1 MNESPAAPLYRLIGR
16 IRKPESLREL
26 MAACLRSVYMG
37 TPLTADEDAI
47 PKTPAVLLDEVLL
60 ETEHING
67 IRCAV
72 YSPRVRQSNRLPVL
86 FYMHG
91 GGFVIGCSED
101 TDYVTRRLCHSNHIV
116 VVSINYRLAPETMFP
131 GALTDCTNVVQSV
144 LSASAK
150 FAIDPSCV
158 FFAGDSAGGNLA
170 LSLFLN
176 LNEDRDAIKG
186 LVLLAPWLDMAVEQ
200 YESYNQLAPQGIV
213 FDAPFIGYSRA
224 AYVTSEQWQNHLAS
238 PIHASLSTLPPTLVL
253 VGTADPLL
261 DQSLLLNERAKEQG
275 CKQLE
280 VDVYRD
286 MPHCFY
292 SFPGLFQ
299 EEQECFKRIAQF
311 ISAVIA

>member
-1 MNESPAAPLYRLIGR
+1 MDESPAAPLYRLIGR

-47 PKTPAVLLDEVLL
+47 PKPPAVLLDEVLL
-60 ETEHING
+60 ETQYIDG
-67 IRCAV
+67 IRCSI
-72 YSPRVRQSNRLPVL
+72 YSPRERQSNRLPVL

-131 GALTDCTNVVQSV
+131 GALTDCTNVVNSV
-144 LSASAK
+144 LSQAARL
-150 FAIDPSCV
+150 AIDPSRA

-170 LSLFLN
+170 MALFFN
-176 LNEDRDAIKG
+176 SNEHRNSVKG

-200 YESYNQLAPQGIV
+200 YDSYNRLAPEGIV

-224 AYVTSEQWQNHLAS
+224 AYVTSEQWRNPLAS
-238 PIHASLSTLPPTLVL
+238 PIHASLSMLPPTLVL

-261 DQSLLLNERAKEQG
+261 DQSLLLKERAKEHG
-275 CKQLE
+275 CRQLE
-280 VDVYRD
+280 MDVYKD

-299 EEQECFKRIAQF
+299 EEQDCFERIAQF
-311 ISAVIA
+311 ICAVIQ